1 MSAFK
6 DHRCDRCDHCEHIF
20 GEENPLPCANPQLLK
35 NLHELADF
43 TSLGV
48 AVDYDA
54 FDRMRAESAR
64 LSIFQ
69 NSDAPSLILDMPA
82 GQTGCVFNVAVVN
95 HSEREVLA
103 PRWIRFDGPEW
114 LHNLRLI
121 PDPRLTKGSKFPDV
135 YFLRPDECGYPREVV
150 LNNFVRGKHKLP
162 PGERADGFL
171 LAIADGR
178 IPFDYADHDRIK
190 VRLNLFD
197 QHLRAASCLFGLR
210 VERGPE
216 HRRIMKEK
224 RETRST
230 RRRLFEPGR

>member
-1 MSAFK
+1 MCKPTTA
-6 DHRCDRCDHCEHIF
+6 
-20 GEENPLPCANPQLLK
+20 EEFARARR
-35 NLHELADF
+35 LHE
-43 TSLGV
+43 LGV

-135 YFLRPDECGYPREVV
+135 YFLRPDESGYPREAV

-162 PGERADGFL
+162 PGELADGFL
-171 LAIADGR
+171 LAIADGC

-190 VRLNLFD
+190 VRLNIFD
-197 QHLRAASCLFGLR
+197 QRGRAASCLFGLR

-216 HRRIMKEK
+216 HRRIMKENAK
-224 RETRST
+224 RST
-230 RRRLFEPGR
+230 RRRLFEPEDEPQTLGPEAETVLSFAR

>member
-1 MSAFK
+1 MCKPTNA
-6 DHRCDRCDHCEHIF
+6 
-20 GEENPLPCANPQLLK
+20 EEFERARR
-35 NLHELADF
+35 LHE
-43 TSLGV
+43 LGV

-54 FDRMRAESAR
+54 FERMRAESAG

-82 GQTGCVFNVAVVN
+82 GQTACLFNAAIVN
-95 HSEREVLA
+95 HSECRVLA
-103 PRWIRFDGPEW
+103 SSRIRFDGPEW

-121 PDPRLTKGSKFPDV
+121 PDPRLTKGSKHPNA

-162 PGERADGFL
+162 PGELAEGLL
-171 LAIADGR
+171 LAIAEGR
-178 IPFDYADHDRIK
+178 IPSDYADHDRIK

-197 QHLRAASCLFGLR
+197 QRGRVASCLFGLR

-216 HRRIMKEK
+216 HRRIMKANVK
-224 RETRST
+224 GSP
-230 RRRLFEPGR
+230 RRRLFEPEDEPETLGTKAETMLSFAR